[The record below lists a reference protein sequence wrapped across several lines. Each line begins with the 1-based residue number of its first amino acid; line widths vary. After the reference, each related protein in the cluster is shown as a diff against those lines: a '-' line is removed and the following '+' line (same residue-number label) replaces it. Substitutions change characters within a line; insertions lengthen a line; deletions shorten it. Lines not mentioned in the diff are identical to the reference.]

1 MYHKEQYLAHFHLI
15 CILLK
20 TRVDKETEL
29 TQYADNTKIL
39 TFVTSRDESKFML
52 VQNVNKLIQYFHE
65 HELTVKISK
74 SEFMKFDKSKKKDLN
89 EQIIINSIPI
99 DEKLEVY

>member
-1 MYHKEQYLAHFHLI
+1 
-15 CILLK
+15 
-20 TRVDKETEL
+20 
-29 TQYADNTKIL
+29 
-39 TFVTSRDESKFML
+39 ML